1 MTDLFEAL
9 ERLILAAERRE
20 YTIGDPINLITVKV
34 ELADAAKHARN
45 ELTKAKENYND

>member
-20 YTIGDPINLITVKV
+20 YTMGDPINLIAVKA
-34 ELADAAKHARN
+34 ELAAAAKHARI
-45 ELTKAKENYND
+45 ELTKAKENSND